1 MKKRICIV
9 INSLVQGG
17 AQKSAILLAS
27 ELKNAGHEV
36 QILTFYPAETDFFK
50 VPKDIMI
57 ERFIYPFQDNGRVNG
72 RNRTTVRV
80 QRISNRL
87 KDFRD
92 LRQTFVK
99 FKPNLVI
106 SFEAATS
113 VLTFFANF
121 GLSAQII
128 SERVHPE
135 HHSIPRWA
143 SALRPIVY
151 RSRKVVLHCQGK
163 TIAEWINGKYKKTV
177 FVIPNFLGEETKNI
191 WNADSKKVKIFSRY
205 VGQKGIDLAIISWS
219 LLPLDLREKYKLEIF
234 GDGDRTEYSDL
245 VSKLN
250 LDSSVTLNGATK
262 DMYREL
268 SDCLIYIMPS
278 RFEGFPNALAESM
291 GYGIPSLVT
300 DSPSAVRD
308 LTLDGKLARLS
319 KLSSSEIAA
328 NIEYLLSNPNE
339 LAALSSVGKEIR
351 SYFDDSNTLLEW
363 TDLID
368 WTLHGEF
375 TTKIDCKACRGVV
388 KSVLAVRTRAGLRR
402 ELNSV
407 WDIKVDTQ
415 EMGAQAVVSAGR
427 CNKCG
432 SINFSGNQGSGTFYD
447 SCHMSAKYSRN
458 SWDYTLQMGIISK
471 SEKVLRVLDF
481 GGGMSPFVSDKSG
494 NCNLTVVDLSA
505 YVHAELN
512 LHGAKTYFSLSD
524 IPAGIKF
531 DHINISHAIEHVEN
545 PVHLISSLIKL
556 LGTDGKIYVTTP
568 DAGHPNLLMSPL
580 DWPPHHTI
588 AFTPKAVLKILN
600 NAGLRNNKIFR
611 NPNLDESSFDFMVSG
626 EL

>member
-1 MKKRICIV
+1 MKQRICIV

-50 VPKDIMI
+50 VPKDVIV

-72 RNRTTVRV
+72 RNRTIVRF

-99 FKPNLVI
+99 FKPDLVI

-121 GLSAQII
+121 GLSALII

-135 HHSIPRWA
+135 YHSIPKWA
-143 SALRPIVY
+143 KTLRPIVY
-151 RSRKVVLHCQGK
+151 RSNKVVLHCQGN
-163 TIAEWINGKYKKTV
+163 TIAEWMKRKYKKNV
-177 FVIPNFLGEETKNI
+177 FVIPNFLGEETKDI
-191 WNADSKKVKIFSRY
+191 WNADSKKVKMFSRY
-205 VGQKGIDLAIISWS
+205 VGQKGIDLAILSWS
-219 LLPLDLREKYKLEIF
+219 LLPQELREEYKLEIF

-245 VSKLN
+245 VRELN

-262 DMYREL
+262 DICREL
-268 SDCLIYIMPS
+268 SDCLLYIMPS

-308 LTLDGKLARLS
+308 LTLNGRLARLS
-319 KLSSSEIAA
+319 QLSSSEIAA
-328 NIEYLLSNPNE
+328 NIEFLLLNPNE
-339 LAALSSVGKEIR
+339 LAALSSAGKEIR
-351 SYFDDSNTLLEW
+351 SYFNDSNTLLEW

-368 WTLHGEF
+368 WTLQGELSS
-375 TTKIDCKACRGVV
+375 KIDCKACSGEV
-388 KSVLAVRTRAGLRR
+388 KSVEAVRTRAGLRR
-402 ELNSV
+402 ELNSI
-407 WDIKVDTQ
+407 WDIKVHAQ
-415 EMGAQAVVSAGR
+415 EMGSQAVVSAGK
-427 CNKCG
+427 CDKCG
-432 SINFSGNQGSGTFYD
+432 SMNFSGSQGSGRFYD

-458 SWDYTLQMGIISK
+458 SWDYTLQMGLISK
-471 SEKVLRVLDF
+471 SEKILRVLDF
-481 GGGMSPFVSDKSG
+481 GGGISPLIHDKSG
-494 NCNLTVVDLSA
+494 NCDLTVIDLSA

-512 LHGAKTYFSLSD
+512 SLGAKTYYSLSD
-524 IPAGIKF
+524 IPAGKKF
-531 DHINISHAIEHVEN
+531 DHINISHAIEHVDN
-545 PVHLISSLIKL
+545 PVHLISSLVKL
-556 LGTDGKIYVTTP
+556 LDVEGKIFVTTP
-568 DAGHPNLLMSPL
+568 DATHPNLLASPL
-580 DWPPHHTI
+580 EWPPHHTI
-588 AFTPKAVLKILN
+588 EFTPKAVLKILN
-600 NAGLRNNKIFR
+600 SAGLRNTRIFR
-611 NPNLDESSFDFMVSG
+611 NPNQTESSFDFMVSA